1 MKSGDLVKK
10 ELFTNYFD
18 INIFTNHKKLFCFY
32 NNYND
37 DIEEMIVLLKSNQ
50 VLLDNLKIKV
60 FFINFDSLIFN
71 DSLKKDF
78 KSNFYFLSDDKV
90 EIAKEFN
97 LITYRDVYLKRK
109 IAYLKTA
116 IYLVDENDIVTNFWL
131 DDNDSYHLEEIIIYL
146 KKCLMKG

>member
-60 FFINFDSLIFN
+60 FFINFDSFIFN

-78 KSNFYFLSDDKV
+78 KSNFYFLNDDKV